1 MIAGCRYVWSDSG
14 YPMKDLTTRGVGR
27 NVMKKLM
34 PVVIAVGLIFLAPV
48 LSRADIINGDFTA
61 GLLGWVSYDT
71 TKGGPSL
78 DGDGNPI
85 VDGDGNPIYISPTK
99 KPPSSASVSVSAGQA
114 VMATQPYN
122 VDDPNNS
129 IGKVTLYQ
137 TAIEI
142 PALATMFRFDVGFST
157 MADDT
162 SIDPNRPPLDVPFP
176 DWLSV
181 SYWDATGP
189 NGYDRLSFFNI
200 DGTGAYGASGN
211 TLTSGGTYNGL
222 QRFSFDITELR
233 GRTGALYFDLFDT
246 YDGYSSIATLDN
258 IQFETGS
265 GPAPVPE
272 PGTMLL
278 LGSGLAGLAGWGRK
292 KIGK

>member
-1 MIAGCRYVWSDSG
+1 MKRYISI
-14 YPMKDLTTRGVGR
+14 
-27 NVMKKLM
+27 
-34 PVVIAVGLIFLAPV
+34 VIAAVLVLSVPS
-48 LSRADIINGDFTA
+48 LSRADVVNGDFSA

-71 TKGGPSL
+71 TNGGPSL
-78 DGDGNPI
+78 DGEGNPI
-85 VDGDGNPIYISPTK
+85 VDGDGNPIYIPPTK
-99 KPPSSASVSVSAGQA
+99 KPPSSASVSVSAGQT

-122 VDDPNNS
+122 VKDPNNS
-129 IGKVTLYQ
+129 IGQITLYQ

-157 MADDT
+157 TVDEL
-162 SIDPNRPPLDVPFP
+162 SIDPNSPPLDVLFP

-189 NGYDRLSFFNI
+189 NGYDRVSFFNI
-200 DGTGAYGASGN
+200 DGTGAYGASG
-211 TLTSGGTYNGL
+211 TPLTSGGTYDGL
-222 QRFSFDITELR
+222 QRFSFDITDLR
-233 GRTGALYFDLFDT
+233 GRTGSLCFDLFDV

-258 IQFETGS
+258 IGFDNGS

-292 KIGK
+292 KIGKR